1 MTLLKGRFTVH
12 EVEDAHI
19 AEVLALE
26 PSPRRR
32 SRLLVRYA
40 NLGRM
45 LEKMRLAEGD
55 GIGTRLQPA
64 IAISEAPQPQQATVI
79 TDLGDAFFANA
90 LSDFMSFARVE
101 GD

>member
-1 MTLLKGRFTVH
+1 MVKGRFTVH

-45 LEKMRLAEGD
+45 LEKMGVTEGS
-55 GIGTRLQPA
+55 GVGARLQPA
-64 IAISEAPQPQQATVI
+64 ITISEAPQPQQPTVV

-90 LSDFMSFARVE
+90 LSDFMSSARAE